1 MGMMCRVNGDA
12 YGVKQA
18 SAGPKIEDRGGI
30 FRNGAA
36 QRVKMASPYRAPLR
50 IASRMRLPA

>member
-1 MGMMCRVNGDA
+1 MMCRVNGDA
-12 YGVKQA
+12 HGVKQA

-36 QRVKMASPYRAPLR
+36 QRVKMASPYRTPLR